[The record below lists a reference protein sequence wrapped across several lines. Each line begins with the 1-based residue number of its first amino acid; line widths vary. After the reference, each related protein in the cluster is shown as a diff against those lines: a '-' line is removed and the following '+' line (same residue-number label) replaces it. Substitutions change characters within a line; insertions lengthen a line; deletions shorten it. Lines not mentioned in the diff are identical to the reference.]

1 MAAATEDRFDVFTR
15 HLYSSVE
22 FDKSVANPD
31 TDEFYESTLAQVNA
45 DDTAEPVNH
54 TDGEDDSGLMILAV
68 LDRQDD
74 EPFTG
79 KFKRD
84 RGGSDPLVN
93 LQAGAIIEFEIASG
107 DAIGDFELLDDVFAV
122 DNQTVSAAQADGS
135 SGSYAFAGRVYE
147 VLDSTVKV
155 YVPGILG

>member
-1 MAAATEDRFDVFTR
+1 MAAATEDRLDVFTR
-15 HLYSSVE
+15 QLRHSVE
-22 FDKSVANPD
+22 HDLPVESTD
-31 TDEFYESTLAQVNA
+31 DEFYESTLAEVNA
-45 DDTAEPVNH
+45 DGTAAPLTHVA
-54 TDGEDDSGLMILAV
+54 GEDDSGQVVLAV

-93 LQAGAIIEFEIASG
+93 LQSGAIIEFEIS
-107 DAIGDFELLDDVFAV
+107 DAIGNHSIGDPVYAI
-122 DNQTVSAAQADGS
+122 DNQTVRSAQS
-135 SGSYAFAGRVYE
+135 SGTTGDNAAEAGTVYE

-155 YVPGILG
+155 YVPGILA